1 MGVLS
6 NLEPASVFYY
16 FEEICG
22 IPHTS
27 HHEKALSD
35 YCVQFAKAHGL
46 SCRQDE
52 MRMRTGSSSTASPA
66 RTDPVSR
73 GDQSERDDRT
83 ESAARRFLSRSALCP
98 SGSKQANQR
107 LSSDATAAS
116 VGRTPVERTTVST
129 ARSLLMRWDAIRTAA

>member
-46 SCRQDE
+46 ACRQDE
-52 MRMRTGSSSTASPA
+52 M
-66 RTDPVSR
+66 DNVPVSYTHLTLPTKR
-73 GDQSERDDRT
+73 I
-83 ESAARRFLSRSALCP
+83 
-98 SGSKQANQR
+98 
-107 LSSDATAAS
+107 
-116 VGRTPVERTTVST
+116 V
-129 ARSLLMRWDAIRTAA
+129 

>member
-35 YCVQFAKAHGL
+35 YCVQFA
-46 SCRQDE
+46 
-52 MRMRTGSSSTASPA
+52 
-66 RTDPVSR
+66 
-73 GDQSERDDRT
+73 
-83 ESAARRFLSRSALCP
+83 
-98 SGSKQANQR
+98 
-107 LSSDATAAS
+107 
-116 VGRTPVERTTVST
+116 TVSYT
-129 ARSLLMRWDAIRTAA
+129 HLTLPTNSLV

>member
-52 MRMRTGSSSTASPA
+52 MGNVLIKAPATPGYEKEPGLILQGHLDMVGDKTADCPLILRRMPSI
-66 RTDPVSR
+66 
-73 GDQSERDDRT
+73 
-83 ESAARRFLSRSALCP
+83 RS
-98 SGSKQANQR
+98 
-107 LSSDATAAS
+107 
-116 VGRTPVERTTVST
+116 
-129 ARSLLMRWDAIRTAA
+129 

>member
-46 SCRQDE
+46 ACRQDE
-52 MRMRTGSSSTASPA
+52 MGNVLIKAPATPGYEKEPGLILQGHLDMVGDKTADCPLDLEKEALIFTKSI
-66 RTDPVSR
+66 R
-73 GDQSERDDRT
+73 
-83 ESAARRFLSRSALCP
+83 SAADSRFFIPRKWKNWQKL
-98 SGSKQANQR
+98 
-107 LSSDATAAS
+107 
-116 VGRTPVERTTVST
+116 
-129 ARSLLMRWDAIRTAA
+129 

>member
-16 FEEICG
+16 FEEICS

-46 SCRQDE
+46 AAV
-52 MRMRTGSSSTASPA
+52 RTRWAMCSSRHRPHPDT
-66 RTDPVSR
+66 RRSR
-73 GDQSERDDRT
+73 
-83 ESAARRFLSRSALCP
+83 A
-98 SGSKQANQR
+98 
-107 LSSDATAAS
+107 
-116 VGRTPVERTTVST
+116 
-129 ARSLLMRWDAIRTAA
+129 

>member
-46 SCRQDE
+46 ACRQDE
-52 MRMRTGSSSTASPA
+52 MGNVLIKAPATPGYEKEPGTWATRPLATPENGRSTSSARAGSSIMCRACGWWTSWKKRAGAST
-66 RTDPVSR
+66 
-73 GDQSERDDRT
+73 
-83 ESAARRFLSRSALCP
+83 
-98 SGSKQANQR
+98 
-107 LSSDATAAS
+107 
-116 VGRTPVERTTVST
+116 
-129 ARSLLMRWDAIRTAA
+129 

>member
-52 MRMRTGSSSTASPA
+52 MGNVLIKAPATPGYEKEPGLILQGHLDMVGDKTAVLSFSIVREAMIPG
-66 RTDPVSR
+66 TPQPEPISIGMNDLP
-73 GDQSERDDRT
+73 ERPNLRKI
-83 ESAARRFLSRSALCP
+83 LSIM
-98 SGSKQANQR
+98 N
-107 LSSDATAAS
+107 
-116 VGRTPVERTTVST
+116 
-129 ARSLLMRWDAIRTAA
+129 AIRAI